1 MIEFLYLDP
10 NAWDASSITL
20 NLYFFANELIFS
32 KSHGFPPR
40 WTGIRIFGSLFFF
53 LACCNFCS
61 KAFTSILNVSLF
73 ISTRSILAPQY
84 IPQLAEA
91 IKVIGTVQR

>member
-32 KSHGFPPR
+32 KSHGFPQDEQELE
-40 WTGIRIFGSLFFF
+40 FLEAYFF
-53 LACCNFCS
+53 L
-61 KAFTSILNVSLF
+61 SL
-73 ISTRSILAPQY
+73 L
-84 IPQLAEA
+84 
-91 IKVIGTVQR
+91 